1 MSCRKKRTSTVE
13 QHILESRLKRTGK
26 NKQNKTRQNTN
37 NIKIYAAFFK
47 SAFLFIFEGPSY
59 ENAGVSV
66 YNTRGSQALLEEIDP
81 DEKSNDSGVDEFESH
96 DYVNV
101 NMTRI
106 SLQRLWEYKLQN
118 AANDLINTE
127 FQVNLSFMCNM
138 QI

>member
-1 MSCRKKRTSTVE
+1 MKLLFS
-13 QHILESRLKRTGK
+13 
-26 NKQNKTRQNTN
+26 
-37 NIKIYAAFFK
+37 K
-47 SAFLFIFEGPSY
+47 SAILFLFEGHCY

-81 DEKSNDSGVDEFESH
+81 DENSNDADVDEFESH
-96 DYVNV
+96 NYVNV

-127 FQVNLSFMCNM
+127 FKVN
-138 QI
+138 

>member
-1 MSCRKKRTSTVE
+1 MKLLFS
-13 QHILESRLKRTGK
+13 
-26 NKQNKTRQNTN
+26 
-37 NIKIYAAFFK
+37 K
-47 SAFLFIFEGPSY
+47 SALLFIFQGHCY
-59 ENAGVSV
+59 ENVGVSI

-81 DEKSNDSGVDEFESH
+81 DEKSNDADVDEIEGH

-127 FQVNLSFMCNM
+127 FKVN
-138 QI
+138 